1 MGTVIGIARRESKRA
16 VMETL
21 ESAIISD
28 ETGVADDF
36 RGTSNLRQVTLL
48 SSMVW
53 NKVCQEVNSDLPW
66 TTRRANLLIDGL
78 EFPQQ
83 KGELLKIGEVLLQI
97 TMEMKPCY
105 RMDEQFTGLKEALKP
120 EWRGGICCKV
130 LHGGSV
136 TIGDQIYITS
146 K

>member
-21 ESAIISD
+21 ESAIISG

-48 SSMVW
+48 SAMVW
-53 NKVCQEVNSDLPW
+53 NKVCQEDNCDLPW

-78 EFPQQ
+78 
-83 KGELLKIGEVLLQI
+83 
-97 TMEMKPCY
+97 
-105 RMDEQFTGLKEALKP
+105 
-120 EWRGGICCKV
+120 
-130 LHGGSV
+130 
-136 TIGDQIYITS
+136 
-146 K
+146 

>member
-48 SSMVW
+48 SAMVW
-53 NKVCQEVNSDLPW
+53 NKVCQELNRDLPW

-105 RMDEQFTGLKEALKP
+105 RMDEQFAGLKEALKP

-136 TIGDQIYITS
+136 TIGDQIYITA

>member
-105 RMDEQFTGLKEALKP
+105 RMDEQFIGLKEALKP

-130 LHGGSV
+130 LHRGSV

>member
-48 SSMVW
+48 SAMVW
-53 NKVCQEVNSDLPW
+53 NKVCQEVNRDLPW

-78 EFPQQ
+78 EFLN
-83 KGELLKIGEVLLQI
+83 KKENYLRLGRCYYKLQW
-97 TMEMKPCY
+97 K
-105 RMDEQFTGLKEALKP
+105 
-120 EWRGGICCKV
+120 
-130 LHGGSV
+130 
-136 TIGDQIYITS
+136 
-146 K
+146 